1 MSDSPVL
8 PIVVAGAGAFGLY
21 HLWWVPYQARLEVER
36 LALAAAAAN
45 VKNGMGAEEAIQ
57 HALAGACTAGAVAYK
72 VPPSVSGPLCS
83 AAGVVAEK
91 LGKAIGKGAIVGGKK
106 IGAGTK
112 VAAKAVGKGAKTAA
126 KGVKTAAKGA
136 RKVAGWLG
144 LGALPYDLAD
154 FEDPHGRPVAE
165 RPARGTRRSQATIYA
180 ARFQDVPGEVP
191 WRWASP
197 KPRRPSLPAAGAAFY
212 LRHLE

>member
-1 MSDSPVL
+1 MPDSSPVL
-8 PIVVAGAGAFGLY
+8 PIVVAGGAALGFY
-21 HLWWVPYQARLEVER
+21 HLWWLPYQARLEVER

-45 VKNGMGAEEAIQ
+45 VKKGMGAEEAIQ

-91 LGKAIGKGAIVGGKK
+91 LGKAIGKGAIVGAKK
-106 IGAGTK
+106 LGTGTK
-112 VAAKAVGKGAKTAA
+112 TAAKAVGKTTKTAA
-126 KGVKTAAKGA
+126 KGVRKAA
-136 RKVAGWLG
+136 RWLG

-154 FEDPHGRPVAE
+154 FEDPHGRPAPE
-165 RPARGTRRSQATIYA
+165 RPATRERRSQATIYA
-180 ARFQDVPGEVP
+180 ARYRDVPGDVP

-197 KPRRPSLPAAGAAFY
+197 KPRRPSAAAAAFY